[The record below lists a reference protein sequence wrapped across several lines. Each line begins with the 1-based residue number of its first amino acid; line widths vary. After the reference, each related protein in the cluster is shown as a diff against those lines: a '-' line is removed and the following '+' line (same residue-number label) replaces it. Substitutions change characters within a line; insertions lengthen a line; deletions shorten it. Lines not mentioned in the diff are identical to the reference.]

1 MAHTLVEKILI
12 DHSDAGDVAPGDII
26 AVRCDLVLANDVSG
40 PVAFAALEKMGATR
54 VFDPDRVVMVAD
66 HFMPAKDVRSAELQ
80 QRLRLWS
87 REQGVRFFDQGRGG
101 IEHAVLIEEGLVVPG
116 MVVPGGDSHTC
127 TYGAV
132 GAFGTG
138 LGSTDIAGCLA
149 LGELWLSVP
158 GTIRVELVGRPGHC
172 LAGKDVILAVLAEI
186 GVDGGAGTVLEF
198 DGPGVA
204 ELSMD
209 DRRAVA
215 NMAVETG
222 AETGLFPADAV
233 TRAYLDGR
241 GGRRWNAQRSD
252 PDAGV
257 ARRVHVDLDRLEP
270 LVARPPSPGD
280 VVPVTEVR
288 GRRVDQVYVGNC
300 ANGTMSDLRQVA
312 GILRGRR
319 VAEGTRAIIVPSSQ
333 RIYRRAAAEG
343 LLDVFVEAGA
353 VVSTPTC
360 GACFGGHMGILAP
373 GETAV
378 ATTNRNF
385 VGRMGSTRADVFLA
399 NAWVA
404 AAAAVTGEITDPRE
418 LVEEGPR

>member
-1 MAHTLVEKILI
+1 MPHTLAEKILI
-12 DHSDAGDVAPGDII
+12 DHSDVEDLSPGDIVS
-26 AVRCDLVLANDVSG
+26 VRCDLVLANDVSG
-40 PVAFAALEKMGATR
+40 PVAFAAMERMGATG

-80 QRLRLWS
+80 KRLREWS
-87 REQGVRFFDQGRGG
+87 HEQGVRFFDQGRGG
-101 IEHAVLIEEGLVVPG
+101 IEHAVLIEEGLAVPG
-116 MVVPGGDSHTC
+116 MVIPGGDSHTC

-149 LGELWLSVP
+149 LGEFWQTAP
-158 GTIRVELVGRPGHC
+158 GTIRIELTGQPARCVT
-172 LAGKDVILAVLAEI
+172 GKDVILAVLDEI
-186 GVDGGAGTVLEF
+186 GVDGGNDTVLEF
-198 DGPGVA
+198 VGPGVRT
-204 ELSMD
+204 LSMD
-209 DRRAVA
+209 DRRAAA

-222 AETGLFPADAV
+222 AETGLFPADEV
-233 TRAYLDGR
+233 TAAYLEGR
-241 GGRRWNAQRSD
+241 TAMEWSPLESD
-252 PDAGV
+252 ADAEFFRTV
-257 ARRVHVDLDRLEP
+257 RVDLDSLGP

-280 VVPVTEVR
+280 VVPVAAVA

-300 ANGTMSDLRQVA
+300 ANGTISDLRQVA
-312 GILRGRR
+312 EILRGRN
-319 VAEGTRAIIVPSSQ
+319 VADGTRAIVVPSSQ
-333 RIYRRAAAEG
+333 RVYRQAAAEG
-343 LLDVFVEAGA
+343 LLDIFVEAGA

-385 VGRMGSTRADVFLA
+385 VGRMGAETAGVYLA

-404 AAAAVTGEITDPRE
+404 AAAAVAGEIVDPAE
-418 LVEEGPR
+418 LMGEVTR